1 MRFHLNLRWI
11 LWTLGIVSVGLVSAY
26 ALHYASTDITRGSL
40 MDSYGFSNTFSLDAG
55 NLW

>member
-1 MRFHLNLRWI
+1 MKFDSTIKLL
-11 LWTLGIVSVGLVSAY
+11 LWVFGIVSIVLVSAY

-40 MDSYGFSNTFSLDAG
+40 ADAYGFSNSFSFDAG

>member
-1 MRFHLNLRWI
+1 MKFNLKIKLICWI
-11 LWTLGIVSVGLVSAY
+11 FGIVSIVLVSAY

-40 MDSYGFSNTFSLDAG
+40 ENSFGFSNSFSLNPG